1 MHLIWVYWIV
11 GLEKKKEKNI
21 NITKVNFKTQVIK
34 LTFVGKSGWFF
45 LHHGVWDCFIVLD

>member
-11 GLEKKKEKNI
+11 GLKKKKKN
-21 NITKVNFKTQVIK
+21 NKHHKVNFTTQVIK

-45 LHHGVWDCFIVLD
+45 YIMEFGIV